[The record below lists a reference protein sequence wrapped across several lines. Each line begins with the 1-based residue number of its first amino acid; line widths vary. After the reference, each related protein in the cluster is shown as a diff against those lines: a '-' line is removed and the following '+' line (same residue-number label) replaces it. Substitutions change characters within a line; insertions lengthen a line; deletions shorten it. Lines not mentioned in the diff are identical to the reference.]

1 VVFLHNLSWS
11 WLVHL
16 TMKRSS
22 NVMLMMLSVASSTSR
37 FRLWAG
43 TRYRS
48 SLRKSNV
55 SFIRKIIPIRKGPGG
70 TLCLLGLEGGG
81 ACFIGKSLCTRS
93 NDGGYRPENR
103 GSLLS

>member
-55 SFIRKIIPIRKGPGG
+55 SFIRKIIPIEKRARWYIVPIRVGRWRGLFYRKKLMY
-70 TLCLLGLEGGG
+70 TE
-81 ACFIGKSLCTRS
+81 
-93 NDGGYRPENR
+93 
-103 GSLLS
+103 